1 MYWVIVCGALVT
13 LLAAAALGFHLGY
26 VWGWNDR
33 GIKNRARRAQAE
45 HAELHRTRWET
56 KLLDQARLDR
66 EWEDML
72 AQWAREGDPRTWNG
86 DTPGMQA
93 FPASPSLNG
102 TGPQEIIA

>member
-56 KLLDQARLDR
+56 KLLDQARIDR

-72 AQWAREGDPRTWNG
+72 AQWAREAHTEARGGMFETHELPAIPRLA
-86 DTPGMQA
+86 D
-93 FPASPSLNG
+93 